1 MLVQV
6 QVHSLGMD
14 RIANQPVVILQECD
28 GTRVLPIW
36 IGPSEANAI
45 ATHLASVDVPRP
57 LTHDLLA
64 SVLSGLGGQL
74 KRVSIVRVEDNTYF
88 AELVVDRDGSIVTID
103 ARPSDSIALALRTE
117 ATIFA
122 AEALLDDQVIEI
134 QDPGAPDSAELATA
148 SDVGDTAMAPDELQA
163 YLRRL
168 DPEDFGRFRP

>member
-14 RIANQPVVILQECD
+14 RLANQPVVILQECD

-45 ATHLASVDVPRP
+45 ATHLASVEVPRP
-57 LTHDLLA
+57 LTHDLLV
-64 SVLSGLGGQL
+64 SVLAGLGGSL
-74 KRVSIVRVEDNTYF
+74 KRVSIVRVQDNTYF
-88 AELVVDRDGSIVTID
+88 AELVVDRDGAIVTID
-103 ARPSDSIALALRTE
+103 ARPSDSIALALRAG

-122 AEALLDDQVIEI
+122 AESLLDDQVVEV
-134 QDPGAPDSAELATA
+134 QDPDASEGAGAEEGAVDAT
-148 SDVGDTAMAPDELQA
+148 MAPDELQA